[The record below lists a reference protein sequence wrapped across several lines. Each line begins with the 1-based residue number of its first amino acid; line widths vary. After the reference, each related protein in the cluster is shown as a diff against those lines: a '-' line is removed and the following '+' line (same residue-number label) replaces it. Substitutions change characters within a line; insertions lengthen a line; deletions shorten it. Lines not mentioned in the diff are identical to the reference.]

1 MNKRLSNFSFARIDS
16 IHINQLDFKKEFL
29 VIDLTNEWV
38 LIRFR
43 CKPYQTR
50 KKLMNFDID
59 TESQKKSLGKSN
71 DSQRKQVLTGDVPAK
86 ILDQGP
92 ISAYDPAIS
101 RKLMEGICGLSTNTL
116 VKYES
121 EGIIHP
127 QKVKHGGL
135 EVVTYRVTDVQ
146 AVLKRRGV
154 QFNKKKSAE
163 VISIFSQKGGV
174 GKSAF
179 AQHLGGMLS
188 LVGKVL
194 VIDLDSQ
201 SDVTSLF
208 GLNVKFADLVME
220 DAELDPTI
228 AELMDWHLK
237 DGHESPYRK
246 LPFDAVVKRISPTLH
261 VIPADLDLGEIN
273 YSLNRLPLEDQA
285 DENGDLKPAILYM
298 IKDVVDKVKDQYDFI
313 LFDCPPN
320 IETCNVNALFAS
332 NRIIIPL
339 ELEAKCLKTMRRN
352 EDFLRRLRDI
362 HPGFDWDKILVVPN
376 KFRRENIKIKALA
389 KLQDIYFERS
399 DVQLSEAVFPNGAI
413 IDRCSESRE
422 PVFVAATRYGKE
434 FKAGVPQAKEFTNYF
449 WVVMHEILDLPIA
462 HLIFP
467 ENPDVE
473 A

>member
-1 MNKRLSNFSFARIDS
+1 MNLNIDS
-16 IHINQLDFKKEFL
+16 
-29 VIDLTNEWV
+29 
-38 LIRFR
+38 
-43 CKPYQTR
+43 
-50 KKLMNFDID
+50 
-59 TESQKKSLGKSN
+59 ESQQKPITSTI
-71 DSQRKQVLTGDVPAK
+71 DSQRKSSLNAETAQK
-86 ILDQGP
+86 IEDQGP
-92 ISAYDPAIS
+92 ISNYDPAIS

-116 VKYES
+116 VKYEA
-121 EGIIHP
+121 EGLIHP

-146 AVLKRRGV
+146 AVLKKRGV

-179 AQHLGGMLS
+179 AQHLGAMLS

-228 AELMDWHLK
+228 AELMDWRLK
-237 DGHESPYRK
+237 DGQESPYRSM
-246 LPFDAVVKRISPTLH
+246 PFDSVVKRISPTLH
-261 VIPADLDLGEIN
+261 VIPSDLDLGEIN
-273 YSLNRLPLEDQA
+273 YSLNRLPLEDQL
-285 DENGDLKPAILYM
+285 DENGDPKPAILYM
-298 IKDVVDKVKDQYDFI
+298 IKDVIDKIKDQYDFI

-352 EDFLRRLRDI
+352 EDFLKRLHDI
-362 HPGFDWDKILVVPN
+362 HPGFNWDKILVVPN

-389 KLQDIYFERS
+389 KLQDIYFDRS

-413 IDRCSESRE
+413 VDRCSEARE
-422 PVFVAATRYGKE
+422 PVFVSATRYGKE

-449 WVVMHEILDLPIA
+449 WVVLHEILDLPLE

-467 ENPDVE
+467 VDANVE

>member
-1 MNKRLSNFSFARIDS
+1 MNLNNESEMLQKP
-16 IHINQLDFKKEFL
+16 
-29 VIDLTNEWV
+29 TNA
-38 LIRFR
+38 
-43 CKPYQTR
+43 
-50 KKLMNFDID
+50 
-59 TESQKKSLGKSN
+59 SN
-71 DSQRKQVLTGDVPAK
+71 DSQRKLSLNTESPSKVVEVSPV
-86 ILDQGP
+86 
-92 ISAYDPAIS
+92 SSYDPAIS

-121 EGIIHP
+121 EGLIHP

-146 AVLKRRGV
+146 ALLKKRGV
-154 QFNKKKSAE
+154 QFKKGKSAE

-179 AQHLGGMLS
+179 AQHLGAMLS

-228 AELMDWHLK
+228 AELMDWQLK
-237 DGHESPYRK
+237 DGHESPYRS
-246 LPFDAVVKRISPTLH
+246 LPFESVVKRISPTLH

-273 YSLNRLPLEDQA
+273 YSLNRLPLEDKL
-285 DENGDLKPAILYM
+285 DENGDPKPAILYM
-298 IKDVVDKVKDQYDFI
+298 IKDVIDQIKDQYDFV

-352 EDFLRRLRDI
+352 EDFLSRLRGI
-362 HPGFDWDKILVVPN
+362 HPGFNWDKILVVPN

-389 KLQDIYFERS
+389 KLQDIYFERT

-413 IDRCSESRE
+413 IDRCSEARE
-422 PVFVAATRYGKE
+422 PVFVAATKYGKE

-449 WVVMHEILDLPIA
+449 WVVLHEILDLPID
-462 HLIFP
+462 HLVFP
-467 ENPDVE
+467 DNQDAE

>member
-1 MNKRLSNFSFARIDS
+1 MNLN
-16 IHINQLDFKKEFL
+16 NGTELLQ
-29 VIDLTNEWV
+29 
-38 LIRFR
+38 
-43 CKPYQTR
+43 KPT
-50 KKLMNFDID
+50 KA
-59 TESQKKSLGKSN
+59 SN
-71 DSQRKQVLTGDVPAK
+71 DPQQKSSLNSEVTLK
-86 ILDQGP
+86 IADLSP
-92 ISAYDPAIS
+92 ISSYDPAIS

-116 VKYES
+116 VKYET
-121 EGIIHP
+121 EGLIHP
-127 QKVKHGGL
+127 QKLKHGGL

-146 AVLKRRGV
+146 AVLKKRGV
-154 QFNKKKSAE
+154 QFKKAKSAE

-179 AQHLGGMLS
+179 TQHLGAMLS

-228 AELMDWHLK
+228 AELMDWRLQ
-237 DGHESPYRK
+237 DGHESPYRS
-246 LPFDAVVKRISPTLH
+246 LPFESVVKRISPTLH

-273 YSLNRLPLEDQA
+273 YSLNRLPLEDKL
-285 DENGDLKPAILYM
+285 DEDGNPKPAILYM
-298 IKDVVDKVKDQYDFI
+298 IKDVIDQVKDQYDFI

-362 HPGFDWDKILVVPN
+362 HPGFNWEKILVVPN

-389 KLQDIYFERS
+389 KLQDIYYDRT

-413 IDRCSESRE
+413 VDRCSEARE
-422 PVFVAATRYGKE
+422 PVFVAATKYGKE

-449 WVVMHEILDLPIA
+449 WVVMHEILDLPID
-462 HLIFP
+462 HLVFP
-467 ENPDVE
+467 DNQDAE

>member
-1 MNKRLSNFSFARIDS
+1 MNANVETELSMNP
-16 IHINQLDFKKEFL
+16 IN
-29 VIDLTNEWV
+29 
-38 LIRFR
+38 
-43 CKPYQTR
+43 
-50 KKLMNFDID
+50 
-59 TESQKKSLGKSN
+59 KSN
-71 DSQRKQVLTGDVPAK
+71 STQKPVVVETRAAETA
-86 ILDQGP
+86 P
-92 ISAYDPAIS
+92 ISSYDPLIS

-116 VKYES
+116 VKYEN
-121 EGIIHP
+121 EGLIHP
-127 QKVKHGGL
+127 QKVRHGGL

-146 AVLKRRGV
+146 AVLKKRGV
-154 QFNKKKSAE
+154 SFTKKNVAE

-179 AQHLGGMLS
+179 TQHLGSMLS
-188 LVGKVL
+188 LVGRVL

-208 GLNVKFADLVME
+208 GLNVKFADLVTE

-228 AELMDWHLK
+228 AELMDWKLQ

-246 LPFDAVVKRISPTLH
+246 LPFEAVVKKISPSLH

-273 YSLNRLPLEDQA
+273 YSLNRLPLEDKM
-285 DENGDLKPAILYM
+285 DDDGNVKPAILYM
-298 IKDVVDKVKDQYDFI
+298 IKDVIDQIKHQYDFI

-352 EDFLRRLRDI
+352 EDFLKRLASI
-362 HPGFDWDKILVVPN
+362 HPGFDWEKILVVPN
-376 KFRRENIKIKALA
+376 KFKRENIKIKALA
-389 KLQDIYFERS
+389 KLQDIYFDRT

-413 IDRCSESRE
+413 IDRCSEARE
-422 PVFVAATRYGKE
+422 PVFVAATKYGKD
-434 FKAGVPQAKEFTNYF
+434 FKSGVPQAKEFTNYF
-449 WVVMHEILDLPIA
+449 WAVMHEILDVPLT
-462 HLIFP
+462 HLVFP
-467 ENPDVE
+467 DSQELE